1 MSNTYCIQDDVLNDE
16 EKAVFGRHLERFEL
30 SPNIWDLFDEW
41 ISRSDSHVRFI
52 YLKVFQDDRLIGLG
66 LFLKIK
72 PFDLRA
78 SYSRL
83 RDNFLLSLLASIISN
98 ISRNCVY
105 ISLRNLITANITR
118 PFFYQSPKL
127 ESIVMETMLDYLKK
141 QKEAD
146 MITIVDTSK
155 NDLYYQNSGFQKYPA
170 SSEAWFNVTQYQ
182 DISEYLK
189 SHRSLK
195 RNLSKRKK
203 QIATTIQ
210 QGPVSEIDQNQIK
223 DCLECSTKNSRVSNP
238 CQSFFENNI
247 FETNIFR
254 SNKFIHIIVRVENI
268 IAGFHTFQI
277 SGSHLG
283 GVLGGF
289 NRKYSNKS
297 FAYERII
304 VASLEYAIQ
313 KNLKQVHYSMVDN
326 YTKLRLLDYLEP
338 CGLYFYSNNPVNRV
352 IFKKTYPFNDVYGL
366 YMLEQQGL
374 LKYSSKKK

>member
-1 MSNTYCIQDDVLNDE
+1 MSNIYCIKDDVLNDE
-16 EKAVFGRHLERFEL
+16 EKAVFGPHLERFEL

-52 YLKVFQDDRLIGLG
+52 YLKVFEDDRLIGLG

-72 PFDLRA
+72 PLDLRT
-78 SYSRL
+78 SYSGL
-83 RDNFLLSLLASIISN
+83 RNNLLLSILASIISN

-127 ESIVMETMLDYLKK
+127 ESIVMEAMLDYLKK
-141 QKEAD
+141 QKDAD
-146 MITIVDTSK
+146 MITIVDTSS
-155 NDLYYQNSGFQKYPA
+155 NDLYYKNSGFQKYPA
-170 SSEAWFNVTQYQ
+170 SSEAWFDVTQYQ
-182 DISEYLK
+182 DISEYMK
-189 SHRSLK
+189 THRSLK
-195 RNLSKRKK
+195 RNLAKRKNK
-203 QIATTIQ
+203 IATTIQ
-210 QGPVSEIDQNQIK
+210 QGPVSEIDQSQIK
-223 DCLECSTKNSRVSNP
+223 DCLECSTENSRVNNP
-238 CQSFFENNI
+238 CQSFFEKNI

-277 SGSHLG
+277 SGSHIG

-313 KNLKQVHYSMVDN
+313 KNLKQVHYSMIDN
-326 YTKLRLLDYLEP
+326 YTKLRLLDCLEP
-338 CGLYFYSNNPVNRV
+338 CGLYFYSKNPVNRA

-374 LKYSSKKK
+374 LKYSSKS